1 MEITISGKDK
11 KLLKQVEA
19 LARRL
24 GLQIKSSIEKEK
36 VKKEEENRSE
46 KLYQL
51 MQEAAESGG
60 VFQSIEDPVAW
71 QREQR
76 KDRALFGREE

>member
-1 MEITISGKDK
+1 MEITVSGKDK

-36 VKKEEENRSE
+36 METEKEKKSK

-51 MQEAAESGG
+51 MQDMAAAGG
-60 VFQSIEDPVAW
+60 IKSITDPVAW
-71 QREQR
+71 QKEVRE
-76 KDRALFGREE
+76 DRNLYGRE

>member
-1 MEITISGKDK
+1 MR
-11 KLLKQVEA
+11 QVEA
-19 LARRL
+19 LARKL

-36 VKKEEENRSE
+36 VETEKENKSE

-51 MQEAAESGG
+51 MQEMAASGG
-60 VFQSIEDPVAW
+60 IKSIKDPVAW

-76 KDRALFGREE
+76 KDDVLYGREE